1 MQVSDSWENQIDA
14 SGEALLFADELG
26 AIPKFPS
33 WSRPAVGAVA
43 EVIAEICTGP
53 QQASALVK
61 AAIRTMTEWGGIPG
75 LRAIYAEQHD
85 THMEQ
90 SWKTPV
96 CWSSASAP
104 VRCGVC
110 GDTGAVQDSPGEM
123 FRACACA
130 EGITLTATQHI
141 QALNREMEAGRAR
154 RLHARQAMAAARQQ
168 AKTPRPVDHEEI
180 LQNLKVLEG
189 KAE

>member
-1 MQVSDSWENQIDA
+1 MQVDDSWEDQANA

-53 QQASALVK
+53 RQAGLLVK

-85 THMEQ
+85 THAEQ
-90 SWKTPV
+90 SWK
-96 CWSSASAP
+96 AP
-104 VRCGVC
+104 RYWGCFPPECGVC
-110 GDTGAVQDSPGEM
+110 GDTGAVQDNPGET
-123 FRACACA
+123 FRACSCP
-130 EGITLTATQHI
+130 EGQTTVAAQHI
-141 QALNREMEAGRAR
+141 EALNREMLWARTKRMHAKQALRA
-154 RLHARQAMAAARQQ
+154 AQGS
-168 AKTPRPVDHEEI
+168 RPVNHEGIIGELI
-180 LQNLKVLEG
+180 VLEG
-189 KAE
+189 EKAE